1 MSAGPVSVTCCGA
14 PCIVGDHVTSGST
27 CSAPYDVKW
36 SCDFVAVRR
45 TLKSGLTKEDIDSL
59 NETYSKLQQAT

>member
-1 MSAGPVSVTCCGA
+1 MY
-14 PCIVGDHVTSGST
+14 IVE
-27 CSAPYDVKW
+27 W